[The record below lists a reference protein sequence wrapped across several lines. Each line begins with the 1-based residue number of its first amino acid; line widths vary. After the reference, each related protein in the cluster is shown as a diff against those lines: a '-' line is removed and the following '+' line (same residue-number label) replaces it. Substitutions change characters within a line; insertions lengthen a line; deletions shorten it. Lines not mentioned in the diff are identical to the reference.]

1 MILLNDTIRLRKA
14 NSSDKD
20 QLFIL
25 KNNAKVASLL
35 GGFNTFYSIEDIS
48 NGLIIIIL
56 SLMKYCF

>member
-20 QLFIL
+20 RLFIL

-35 GGFNTFYSIEDIS
+35 GALIHSI
-48 NGLIIIIL
+48 L
-56 SLMKYCF
+56 